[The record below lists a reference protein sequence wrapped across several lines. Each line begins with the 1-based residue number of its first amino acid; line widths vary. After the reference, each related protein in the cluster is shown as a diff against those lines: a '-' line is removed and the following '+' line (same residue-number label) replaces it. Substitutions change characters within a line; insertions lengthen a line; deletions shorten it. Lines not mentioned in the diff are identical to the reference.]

1 MLGENVTPIVIEEPP
16 SHTKRETDDMETK
29 EIKNKVKKE
38 KVPERPTRAI
48 PILIVKFMII
58 PNPKLE
64 MMSSPSTIKLTDTT
78 FEIQIPQPTSRV
90 NKLLREIIQQNLRK
104 TPLPMTIANGVKTL
118 LLKQARAKI
127 FFRLREIFIHCKQ
140 KKGCAVVFYV
150 LKTIEEL
157 YR

>member
-78 FEIQIPQPTSRV
+78 FEIQIPQPTSLEEAEKIRLDP
-90 NKLLREIIQQNLRK
+90 KII
-104 TPLPMTIANGVKTL
+104 IS
-118 LLKQARAKI
+118 AKAGEK
-127 FFRLREIFIHCKQ
+127 F
-140 KKGCAVVFYV
+140 KKAQDDEHQV
-150 LKTIEEL
+150 LKKEHS
-157 YR
+157 